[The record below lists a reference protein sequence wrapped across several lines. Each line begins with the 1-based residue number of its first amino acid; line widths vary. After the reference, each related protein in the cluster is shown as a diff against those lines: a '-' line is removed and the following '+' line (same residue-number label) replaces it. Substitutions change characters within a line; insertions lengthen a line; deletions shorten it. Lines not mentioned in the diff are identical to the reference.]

1 MARNLWKAAA
11 VVVVLV
17 GSTQGSYAG
26 PADVCERTDAVSVS
40 TGQQE
45 DLRISY
51 GIEGKRAWLAATYK
65 QLSVNK
71 VTNHEERSFVIELV
85 HDGDVLLVSYNSGAV
100 VVSRAGRTLPVTSPT
115 ALQKLQHLLAGSTAA
130 FAARTMLSELEGES
144 DLKAPAMS
152 LLSSLAFVSSLAG
165 DLNAPK
171 RLADRFVEKHRGI
184 FRQVRADPS
193 CWSNYSTESTR
204 AWEDLQNCMN
214 EAEDD
219 GFFSGAYQRLACN
232 AVWVARSESAW
243 FEYIKCLSPLTG
255 VPKIGL

>member
-1 MARNLWKAAA
+1 MVRNLWKVAVA
-11 VVVVLV
+11 VVVVLL
-17 GSTQGSYAG
+17 GSTRGSYAG
-26 PADVCERTDAVSVS
+26 PSDVCEGTAAVAVS

-65 QLSVNK
+65 QLSVRK

-85 HDGDVLLVSYNSGAV
+85 HDGDVVVFDYHSGGV

-130 FAARTMLSELEGES
+130 FGARTMLSELEGES
-144 DLKAPAMS
+144 DLRAPAMS

-184 FRQVRADPS
+184 FRQVRQDDS
-193 CWSNYSTESTR
+193 CWADYSTEASR
-204 AWEDLQNCMN
+204 AWGDLQSCMRDT
-214 EAEDD
+214 EDD

-232 AVWVARSESAW
+232 AVWVLRSESAW
-243 FEYIKCLSPLTG
+243 FEYVKCLSPLTG
-255 VPKIGL
+255 IRK

>member
-1 MARNLWKAAA
+1 MVRNLWTVAVA
-11 VVVVLV
+11 VVVVLL
-17 GSTQGSYAG
+17 GNTRGSYAG
-26 PADVCERTDAVSVS
+26 PSDVCEGTAAVAVSR
-40 TGQQE
+40 GQQE
-45 DLRISY
+45 DLLISY

-65 QLSVNK
+65 QLSVRK

-85 HDGDVLLVSYNSGAV
+85 HDGDVVLFDYNSGGV

-144 DLKAPAMS
+144 DLRAPAMS

-184 FRQVRADPS
+184 FRQVRQDES
-193 CWSNYSTESTR
+193 CWGDYSTEATR
-204 AWEDLQNCMN
+204 AWGDLQSCMRDT
-214 EAEDD
+214 EDD

-232 AVWVARSESAW
+232 AVWVLRSESAW
-243 FEYIKCLSPLTG
+243 FEFVKCLSPLTG
-255 VPKIGL
+255 IRK